1 MTEVRK
7 PEIWLGFA
15 GIAAASTVALGVL
28 GQAVAAKLGLSQ
40 AGGSVW
46 AGCLA
51 SFAGSL
57 AGALPLAQELAG
69 KRQPESRAD
78 AAETGRSPGSAGA
91 PRSPIA
97 AIGKASLL
105 RLLVA
110 LALGLAAVVSGR
122 WDRRTLLFTL
132 AASYVALL
140 AVETWWLL
148 GRLRAKQA

>member
-1 MTEVRK
+1 MALARK
-7 PEIWLGFA
+7 TEIWLSFA
-15 GIAAASTVALGVL
+15 GVGAAATLALGVL
-28 GQAVAAKLGLSQ
+28 GQVVAAKLGVPE
-40 AGGSVW
+40 AGSSIW

-57 AGALPLAQELAG
+57 AGAVPLAQEIAG
-69 KRQPESRAD
+69 KPG
-78 AAETGRSPGSAGA
+78 AAE
-91 PRSPIA
+91 SPIA
-97 AIGKASLL
+97 AIGKASLF

-110 LALGLAAVVSGR
+110 LTVGLGAVLTGH

-148 GRLRAKQA
+148 GRLRAKRA

>member
-1 MTEVRK
+1 MTGARK

-15 GIAAASTVALGVL
+15 GVGAAATLALGFL
-28 GQAVAAKLGLSQ
+28 GQVVAAKLGVPET
-40 AGGSVW
+40 GSSIW

-57 AGALPLAQELAG
+57 AGALPLAQEIAG
-69 KRQPESRAD
+69 K
-78 AAETGRSPGSAGA
+78 AGA
-91 PRSPIA
+91 AGSPIA

-110 LALGLAAVVSGR
+110 LTVGLGAVLSGR

-148 GRLRAKQA
+148 GRLRAKRA

>member
-1 MTEVRK
+1 MTEARK
-7 PEIWLGFA
+7 SEIWLGFA
-15 GIAAASTVALGVL
+15 GVGAVATLALAGL
-28 GQAVAAKLGLSQ
+28 GQIAAAKLGVPE
-40 AGGSVW
+40 AGSSVW

-57 AGALPLAQELAG
+57 AGAVPLAQEIAG
-69 KRQPESRAD
+69 R
-78 AAETGRSPGSAGA
+78 GRREAGA
-91 PRSPIA
+91 GGTGKLRTTSGGGTPIA
-97 AIGKASLL
+97 AIGKASLF

-110 LALGLAAVVSGR
+110 LTSGVLAVVSGR

-148 GRLRAKQA
+148 GRLRAKRA

>member
-1 MTEVRK
+1 VTEARK
-7 PEIWLGFA
+7 SEIWLGFA
-15 GIAAASTVALGVL
+15 GVGAVATLALGALGQVAAARLGVPE
-28 GQAVAAKLGLSQ
+28 
-40 AGGSVW
+40 AGSSVW

-57 AGALPLAQELAG
+57 AGALPLAQEIAG
-69 KRQPESRAD
+69 M
-78 AAETGRSPGSAGA
+78 AGA
-91 PRSPIA
+91 GALGTRAKGSPIA
-97 AIGKASLL
+97 AIGKASLF

-110 LALGLAAVVSGR
+110 LLAGLGAVASGR

-148 GRLRAKQA
+148 GRLRAKRA

>member
-1 MTEVRK
+1 MTVARK
-7 PEIWLGFA
+7 TEIWLSFA
-15 GIAAASTVALGVL
+15 GVGAAATLALGVL
-28 GQAVAAKLGLSQ
+28 GQVMAAKLGVPE
-40 AGGSVW
+40 GGSSIW

-57 AGALPLAQELAG
+57 AGALPLAQEIAG
-69 KRQPESRAD
+69 K
-78 AAETGRSPGSAGA
+78 AGA
-91 PRSPIA
+91 AGSPIA
-97 AIGKASLL
+97 AIGKASLF

-110 LALGLAAVVSGR
+110 LTVGLGAVLTGR

-148 GRLRAKQA
+148 GRLRAKRA

>member
-1 MTEVRK
+1 MTVARK
-7 PEIWLGFA
+7 TEIWLSFA
-15 GIAAASTVALGVL
+15 GIGAAATLALGVL
-28 GQAVAAKLGLSQ
+28 GQMMAAKLGVPE
-40 AGGSVW
+40 AGSSIW

-57 AGALPLAQELAG
+57 AGALPLAQEIAG
-69 KRQPESRAD
+69 K
-78 AAETGRSPGSAGA
+78 AGA
-91 PRSPIA
+91 AGSPIA
-97 AIGKASLL
+97 AIGKASLF

-110 LALGLAAVVSGR
+110 LTVGLGAVLTGR

-148 GRLRAKQA
+148 GRLRAKRA

>member
-1 MTEVRK
+1 MTGARK

-15 GIAAASTVALGVL
+15 GVGAAATLALGVL
-28 GQAVAAKLGLSQ
+28 GQVVAAKLGVPEI
-40 AGGSVW
+40 GSSIW

-57 AGALPLAQELAG
+57 AGALPLAQEIAG
-69 KRQPESRAD
+69 K
-78 AAETGRSPGSAGA
+78 AGA
-91 PRSPIA
+91 AGSPIA

-110 LALGLAAVVSGR
+110 LTVGLGAVLTGR

-148 GRLRAKQA
+148 GRLRAKRA

>member
-1 MTEVRK
+1 MTGARK

-15 GIAAASTVALGVL
+15 GVGAAATLVLGVL
-28 GQAVAAKLGLSQ
+28 GQVVAAKLGVPET
-40 AGGSVW
+40 GSSIW

-57 AGALPLAQELAG
+57 AGALPLAQEIAG
-69 KRQPESRAD
+69 K
-78 AAETGRSPGSAGA
+78 AGA
-91 PRSPIA
+91 AGSPIA

-110 LALGLAAVVSGR
+110 LTVGLGAVLSGR

-148 GRLRAKQA
+148 GRLRAKRA

>member
-1 MTEVRK
+1 LTAVRRA
-7 PEIWLGFA
+7 EIWLGFA
-15 GIAAASTVALGVL
+15 GVGAAATLVLGVV
-28 GQAVAAKLGLSQ
+28 GQVVAAKWGMPG
-40 AGGSVW
+40 AGSSVW

-57 AGALPLAQELAG
+57 AGAVPLAQEI
-69 KRQPESRAD
+69 
-78 AAETGRSPGSAGA
+78 AGA
-91 PRSPIA
+91 KAPAAAGRAPRTDGSPIA
-97 AIGKASLL
+97 AIGKASLF

-110 LALGLAAVVSGR
+110 LAAGLSAVVSGR

>member
-1 MTEVRK
+1 MTGARK

-15 GIAAASTVALGVL
+15 GVGAAATLALGFL
-28 GQAVAAKLGLSQ
+28 GQVVAAKLGVPET
-40 AGGSVW
+40 GSSIW

-57 AGALPLAQELAG
+57 AGALPLAQEIAG
-69 KRQPESRAD
+69 K
-78 AAETGRSPGSAGA
+78 AGA
-91 PRSPIA
+91 AGSPIA

-110 LALGLAAVVSGR
+110 LTVGLGAVLSGR
-122 WDRRTLLFTL
+122 WERRTLLFTL

-140 AVETWWLL
+140 AAETWWLL
-148 GRLRAKQA
+148 

>member
-7 PEIWLGFA
+7 SETWLGFA
-15 GIAAASTVALGVL
+15 GVGAVATLALGAL
-28 GQAVAAKLGLSQ
+28 GQIVAAKLGVPE
-40 AGGSVW
+40 AGGSIW

-57 AGALPLAQELAG
+57 AGAVPLAQELAG
-69 KRQPESRAD
+69 GGQKRAD
-78 AAETGRSPGSAGA
+78 NGGTDAPGVAG
-91 PRSPIA
+91 SPIA
-97 AIGKASLL
+97 AIGKASLF

-110 LALGLAAVVSGR
+110 LTTGLAAVVSGR

-148 GRLRAKQA
+148 GRLRAKRA